1 MKDEFKPL
9 LLAVGALLTQ
19 LGAQTAA
26 QAATPPDPAP
36 AALSQ
41 TPAAQ
46 PQGVRATAPA
56 AQAAGPMT
64 GAVQERPLFLAQN
77 QFQAQPQIQ
86 FQQVRPQINPGVLQ
100 GAHVNSGPTGHV
112 NGGGHANFLRPAD
125 RLDQRINPG
134 ALQGS
139 HVNSGPTGHAN
150 GGGHANFL
158 RPADQFN
165 QQIINPQ
172 FNPGALQG
180 SHVNSG
186 PTGHANGG
194 GHANFNQQG
203 NPGGFITNPIIRR

>member
-26 QAATPPDPAP
+26 QAALPQDPAP
-36 AALSQ
+36 AALAQ
-41 TPAAQ
+41 PPAAQ

-56 AQAAGPMT
+56 AQAS

-86 FQQVRPQINPGVLQ
+86 FQQVRPQINPG
-100 GAHVNSGPTGHV
+100 G
-112 NGGGHANFLRPAD
+112 
-125 RLDQRINPG
+125 
-134 ALQGS
+134 LQGS
-139 HVNSGPTGHAN
+139 HVNSGPTGHVN

-172 FNPGALQG
+172 FNPGAFQG
-180 SHVNSG
+180 AHVNSG

-194 GHANFNQQG
+194 GHANFNQQT
-203 NPGGFITNPIIRR
+203 NPGGLIMKPIIRR

>member
-86 FQQVRPQINPGVLQ
+86 FQQVRPQINPG
-100 GAHVNSGPTGHV
+100 G
-112 NGGGHANFLRPAD
+112 
-125 RLDQRINPG
+125 
-134 ALQGS
+134 LQGS
-139 HVNSGPTGHAN
+139 HVNSGPTGHVN